1 VKLSV
6 KLCGTPWLKTKDKTK
21 KIKVL
26 TKYASMKKL
35 IIIVLLITFAGLTG
49 QGQRKT
55 VNLPDLPGYVTLKC
69 DFHMHT
75 VFSDGNVWPTVRVGE
90 AWRDGLDA
98 ISITDHIEYTPK
110 EDYIPVDYNAA
121 WKIAESTAR
130 DYNLILVHGTEITRK
145 MPPGHMNALFIQD
158 ASLLTADSAMDVY
171 TAAIKQG
178 AFLQWNHPGW
188 KSQEPDGIP
197 KLYPVHKTLIEKG
210 WLHGIEFF
218 NDSEY
223 YPLVLTFCKQFNL
236 AVMAN
241 SDNHGVISEDYREP
255 EYTNRPMTLV
265 FAKART
271 HDALKEAMFAKRTLA
286 YFRDMIAG
294 KEEYAKPFFY
304 QCISVGK
311 PYYQDDKN
319 IYFEVTNRSD
329 VPFYLV
335 NGKPEAP
342 KSITITANGVTRVV
356 VSKKVISPLTYD
368 VKNVLTGEN
377 EVLKIELKF

>member
-1 VKLSV
+1 
-6 KLCGTPWLKTKDKTK
+6 
-21 KIKVL
+21 
-26 TKYASMKKL
+26 MKKL
-35 IIIVLLITFAGLTG
+35 IIIILLICAISFSGF
-49 QGQRKT
+49 GQRKI

-69 DFHMHT
+69 DFHLHT
-75 VFSDGNVWPTVRVGE
+75 IFSDGNVWPTVRVGE
-90 AWRDGLDA
+90 AYRDGLDA
-98 ISITDHIEYTPK
+98 IAITDHIEYTPK
-110 EDYIPVDYNAA
+110 KDFIPVDYNAA

-130 DYNLILVHGTEITRK
+130 DFNLILVHGAEITRK
-145 MPPGHMNALFIQD
+145 MPPGHVNALFIQD
-158 ASLLTADSAMDVY
+158 ASLLSVDSVMDAY
-171 TAAIKQG
+171 AAAIKQG

-197 KLYPVHKTLIEKG
+197 KMYEIHKTLIEKG

-223 YPLVLTFCKQFNL
+223 YPRVMTFCKQYNL

-241 SDNHGVISEDYREP
+241 SDNHGVISEEYTEP
-255 EYTNRPMTLV
+255 YYTNRPMTLV

-271 HDALKEAMFAKRTLA
+271 HDALKEAMFAGRTLA

-294 KEEYAKPFFY
+294 REEYAKPFFY

-311 PYYQDDKN
+311 PYFENEKS

-335 NGKPEAP
+335 NGVPEAP
-342 KSITITANGVTRVV
+342 QSITLAANGITRVV
-356 VSKKVISPLTYD
+356 VSKKVAAPLIYD
-368 VKNVLTGEN
+368 VKNVLIGED
-377 EVLKIELKF
+377 EVLKIELKY